1 MRLFD
6 DYFADDIEK
15 EGAVAVPS
23 AQFYREI
30 IQSYRILFGQDR
42 HSWKAFAKNPPR
54 FQADHGEDPLLPRL
68 CGSEWIKL
76 AIYEDVDAYDA
87 KNVYS
92 AREDFPY
99 FGDRLSKL
107 QDFAVTQSPNNW
119 RTVWWDRR
127 DVTRFWT
134 LWAVM
139 VFGGASI
146 VIGIVQVILAVAQV
160 TAAYLPA
167 PKGPDL

>member
-1 MRLFD
+1 MK
-6 DYFADDIEK
+6 K

-42 HSWKAFAKNPPR
+42 HSWRAFIKKHESNSPPFR
-54 FQADHGEDPLLPRL
+54 ADLGGDPLLFSL
-68 CGSEWIKL
+68 CGSEWLKL
-76 AIYEDVDAYDA
+76 LIYQDVDAFGA

-92 AREDFPY
+92 ARADFPF

-139 VFGGASI
+139 VFGSASI
-146 VIGIVQVILAVAQV
+146 VIGIVQVVLAVAQV
-160 TAAYLPA
+160 AAAYLPA

>member
-1 MRLFD
+1 M
-6 DYFADDIEK
+6 K
-15 EGAVAVPS
+15 QEGAVAVPS

-42 HSWKAFAKNPPR
+42 HSWKAFAKDFGSNSPLFP
-54 FQADHGEDPLLPRL
+54 ADHGEDPLLPKL
-68 CGSEWIKL
+68 CGSEWQKL
-76 AIYEDVDAYDA
+76 PIYEDVDASGA
-87 KNVYS
+87 KTVYS
-92 AREDFPY
+92 ARADFPF

-107 QDFAVTQSPNNW
+107 QDFALMQSPSNW

-127 DVTRFWT
+127 DVPRFWT

-146 VIGIVQVILAVAQV
+146 VIGIVQVVLTVAQV
-160 TAAYLPA
+160 AAAYLPA